1 MNVKPRGNERESESA
16 AEAGREG
23 EEVGA
28 DPGEN
33 GAGGAGVVARSEGG
47 GTFRGVWQKIR

>member
-1 MNVKPRGNERESESA
+1 MNVKRLGNGRESGSVA
-16 AEAGREG
+16 GAGRGG

-47 GTFRGVWQKIR
+47 GTFRGVW